1 MEMKKYSFSIR
12 DIVSNTN
19 LVVGNC
25 SLDMIL
31 KVITKEKAVQDKKLA
46 EYKRKEGVESKYL
59 KKQAKDKL
67 AKAKAAKA
75 KLKEN
80 K

>member
-1 MEMKKYSFSIR
+1 MKRYSFSIR

-19 LVVGNC
+19 LVIGNC

-31 KVITKEKAVQDKKLA
+31 KVITKEKAVQDKKIT
-46 EYKRKEGVESKYL
+46 ERKRKEGVEAKYIE
-59 KKQAKDKL
+59 KKT
-67 AKAKAAKA
+67 KAKISRAKQE
-75 KLKEN
+75 KLRLKNN

>member
-1 MEMKKYSFSIR
+1 MKRYSFSIR

-31 KVITKEKAVQDKKLA
+31 KVITKEKAVQDKKIA
-46 EYKRKEGVESKYL
+46 EYKRKEGVEAKYL

-67 AKAKAAKA
+67 AKAKAARA
-75 KLKEN
+75 KLKED